1 MVAKAIDQA
10 EVILVAA
17 NEEECGMTVTMVECV
32 SIWINFI
39 IAQVQ
44 FDAVIVRT
52 YIIRPFGQ
60 VFQLFTCTIK

>member
-39 IAQVQ
+39 IAQV
-44 FDAVIVRT
+44 
-52 YIIRPFGQ
+52 
-60 VFQLFTCTIK
+60 